1 MKNWLL
7 SANVLG
13 VYFLT
18 LLACPAKSSNSA
30 APTPSAGQEMSTD
43 TIRMHTDTSGSA
55 GSTTPTPSKEEQ
67 YQQGSG
73 EKHEAPKHG
82 TPDDM
87 KLDSIKDSKKK
98 KKPDP

>member
-7 SANVLG
+7 SVNVLCFYG
-13 VYFLT
+13 LT
-18 LLACPAKSSNSA
+18 LLACPSRQPDTSTTNV
-30 APTPSAGQEMSTD
+30 PAGQEVVPDSN
-43 TIRMHTDTSGSA
+43 RMHSDTSGSA
-55 GSTTPTPSKEEQ
+55 GTSMDTTSKEYQ
-67 YQQGSG
+67 YQQGNG

-98 KKPDP
+98 KKG

>member
-13 VYFLT
+13 FYFLT
-18 LLACPAKSSNSA
+18 LLACPSKQPQISS
-30 APTPSAGQEMSTD
+30 STD
-43 TIRMHTDTSGSA
+43 PAVKETVVDTNHLQTDTSGSA
-55 GSTTPTPSKEEQ
+55 GSSSTTPSKEEK

-87 KLDSIKDSKKK
+87 KLDSIKESKKK
-98 KKPDP
+98 KKG

>member
-7 SANVLG
+7 SANVLTFFG
-13 VYFLT
+13 LS
-18 LLACPAKSSNSA
+18 LLACPSRQPGVS
-30 APTPSAGQEMSTD
+30 TPATDPQEVVAD
-43 TIRMHTDTSGSA
+43 TNRMHTDTAGSA
-55 GSTTPTPSKEEQ
+55 GTPSGAPSKEDQ

-98 KKPDP
+98 KKG

>member
-7 SANVLG
+7 SANVLCFYG
-13 VYFLT
+13 LT
-18 LLACPAKSSNSA
+18 LLACPSRQPATATPAPVSSEA
-30 APTPSAGQEMSTD
+30 ATD
-43 TIRMHTDTSGSA
+43 THRMHTDTSASIG
-55 GSTTPTPSKEEQ
+55 TTTGTPSKEDQ
-67 YQQGSG
+67 YKQGSG

-98 KKPDP
+98 KKG